1 MIYISKK
8 IYLIICFFL
17 IFNTSLYSY
26 ENKIVLKIEN
36 EIITSVDLDNELRYL
51 TALNPKIKQLNDNE
65 QSNIAKNSII
75 REKIKK
81 IEISKYTNDFK
92 IKDNLLEDII
102 TSRYTKLNFKKKEE
116 FFNYLKSYNINI
128 ETLKEKIAIEVIWNQ
143 LIYSKFSN
151 KVKINES
158 EIKEKIKKL
167 SNEKIKSYN
176 LSEIV
181 FTISNKNE
189 LTKKYNEIKNS
200 ISKNGFENSA
210 SKFSISDSSKVGGK
224 VGWIKEASLNKK
236 IISELKL
243 LKENSISKP
252 IFTPNGYLVLKIN
265 NIKFTNKKYDKKIE
279 LQNII
284 NYEKN
289 LQLNQHSKNYFNKL
303 KKNISINES

>member
-8 IYLIICFFL
+8 IYLLIFCFL
-17 IFNTSLYSY
+17 ILNTNLYSY
-26 ENKIVLKIEN
+26 ENKIILKIEN

-65 QSNIAKNSII
+65 QRNISKNSII

-81 IEISKYTNDFK
+81 IEILKYTNNFK
-92 IKDNLLEDII
+92 IEDNLMEDII
-102 TSRYTKLNFKKKEE
+102 TNRYTKLNFKKKEE
-116 FFNYLKSYNINI
+116 FYNYLKSYNINI

-167 SNEKIKSYN
+167 SNEKIKSYD

-210 SKFSISDSSKVGGK
+210 SKFSISDSSEVGGK
-224 VGWIKEASLNKK
+224 LGWIKEASLNKK
-236 IISELKL
+236 IISELRPLVK
-243 LKENSISKP
+243 NSISKP